1 MSLPTAWVDKIFT
14 KLTLVYGRD
23 FLSRWEGIAIADVK
37 TDWAHEL
44 SGFENWP
51 EGIAH
56 ALQHLPSTKTPTV
69 YEFRD
74 LAHKCERAKH
84 IELPSP
90 KADPAI
96 VAMVKQ
102 KLSAPVKAVGR
113 LDWATRIIERNE
125 QGAKISPTVLRM
137 AKDAL
142 GAE

>member
-56 ALQHLPSTKTPTV
+56 ALQHLPSTKPPTV

-74 LAHKCERAKH
+74 LAYKCERTKVVA
-84 IELPSP
+84 IPSP

-96 VAMVKQ
+96 VEMVKQ
-102 KLSAPVKAVGR
+102 KLSAPVKKADL
-113 LDWATRIIERNE
+113 LDWAKQILANPEGRT
-125 QGAKISPTVLRM
+125 QTVVQM
-137 AKDAL
+137 AKNAM
-142 GAE
+142 GEA